1 MELKNGLVCWESAM
15 DKESFLDLCEPFTNV
30 PSDAK
35 EFVAWIGKVVR
46 SHAQGDA
53 EKQLLAASLSF
64 YLAEIAP
71 EYAPAEGMT
80 HSVLLDRFVGGAGS
94 ASHVV
99 SSLVGKGGYTG
110 FFH

>member
-1 MELKNGLVCWESAM
+1 MELKNGVVCWESEM
-15 DKESFLDLCEPFTNV
+15 DKQSLLEMCEPFTDV

-46 SHAQGDA
+46 SHMQDTD
-53 EKQLLAASLSF
+53 KQLLAAFLSC

-71 EYAPAEGMT
+71 EYAFAEGMP
-80 HSVLLDRFVGGAGS
+80 HSAFPDRFVGDAGS